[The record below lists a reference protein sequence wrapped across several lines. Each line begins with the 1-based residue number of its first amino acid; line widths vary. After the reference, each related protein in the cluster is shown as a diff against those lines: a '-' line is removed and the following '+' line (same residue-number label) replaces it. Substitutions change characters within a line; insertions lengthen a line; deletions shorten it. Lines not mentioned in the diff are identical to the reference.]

1 MTNTVF
7 AALWLTA
14 FLSMSAAGPAEAQIG
29 PEAGVSLDV
38 FAGGRPARP
47 EVQASISTTLTDK
60 WSAEAL
66 ISVSR
71 GATADERHIEG
82 EYGAAFKRY
91 ATPDAATSAFF
102 SVGVFGAY
110 FHSSDTFGSSTFI
123 FPPLLA
129 TIGGGSRSRI
139 SPLLT
144 VEADIEFVLALYYPV
159 GLRTTVGIAVPIG
172 RSQP

>member
-7 AALWLTA
+7 AALSLTA
-14 FLSMSAAGPAEAQIG
+14 VLTMSRAGPAEAQIR
-29 PEAGVSLDV
+29 PQAGVSLDV
-38 FAGGRPARP
+38 FAAGSPARP
-47 EVQASISTTLTDK
+47 ELQANVSTPLTDK

-66 ISVSR
+66 FSVSR
-71 GATADERHIEG
+71 RTTAYERSVEG
-82 EYGAAFKRY
+82 EYGAAFRRV

-102 SVGVFGAY
+102 SVGMLGGY
-110 FHSSDTFGSSTFI
+110 FHRSDTAGSNTFV

-144 VEADIEFVLALYYPV
+144 VEADIELVLALYYPV
-159 GLRTTVGIAVPIG
+159 ALRTTVGIAVPIG
-172 RSQP
+172 RSRP